1 MVAKDYPFYLTVKR
15 VNLTVEVKTARTPT
29 KEIEEPSTKR
39 VKPLSRVT
47 SLANLIPP
55 VKPTPLKRFSQSLQ
69 RSISFRSDSRP
80 DLFTPRP
87 WSRNAPPPIT
97 KRRDS
102 KLWSETFDVCVNQVL
117 TSQEIKRQETIKRST
132 VGIRTQARI
141 SNNCDL
147 GAQFEQEL
155 TQPPTLFGIFLFV
168 TLFTVHTT
176 MAAIRGGRGD
186 KRTGPGHEGGP
197 GSAAFFEDPG
207 PPYELPS
214 RTSSLCVAEC
224 GSAEK
229 PKPMRRKDPKSRKK
243 PKSRSAE
250 KTRSHEAPKRPEV
263 TKTAEAEVLK
273 RRKDP
278 KSRKEKPSYKPTSGK
293 HIWVKFTKI
302 RSCASIRFAALR
314 QVYFR
319 QRYANSLKSE
329 VELRGS
335 AIFELSQGEEDLIE
349 DLKLAKKAYH
359 DPMLKLSIMTEQELT
374 QIFGTLDSLIPLHE
388 DLLRRLREVRKPDG
402 STENVGHI
410 LVGWL
415 PCLNSYDSYCSNQ
428 VAAKALLDHK
438 KQDHRVQDFLQR
450 CLESPFSRK
459 LDLWNFLDIPRSRLV
474 KYHLLLKEI
483 LRHTPNGHQDQQHLE
498 EAINIIQGI
507 VAEINIK
514 TGESECHYYKER
526 LIYLDECQKDPLIDN
541 SRALCCHGELK
552 NNRGAKFHVF
562 LLQDVLVITRTITQ
576 NEALQYQVYRQPI
589 PVKDLILDDLQ
600 DGEVRLAGSLR
611 GAFSNNERI
620 KNFFRV
626 GLKNGSHSQGHCL
639 QANDTF
645 NKQQWL
651 NCIRQAKESIVSSG
665 GDDASTS
672 DGQLLISANG
682 TCDSQAA
689 ARFEQMDQSDS
700 VSDCSMDISETSMD
714 CEQMEQTNSHNK
726 EGYCHGKKHF
736 FQNESVNRAAP
747 AEFCTEIHF
756 SKEQTDFFIF
766 NFEI

>member
-1 MVAKDYPFYLTVKR
+1 MVWCCCFLHQRKR
-15 VNLTVEVKTARTPT
+15 KQSCNEQDEVLSVCSLDASD
-29 KEIEEPSTKR
+29 EPSTKR

-55 VKPTPLKRFSQSLQ
+55 AKPTPLKRFSQSLQ

-117 TSQEIKRQETIKRST
+117 TSQEIKRQE
-132 VGIRTQARI
+132 V
-141 SNNCDL
+141 
-147 GAQFEQEL
+147 
-155 TQPPTLFGIFLFV
+155 
-168 TLFTVHTT
+168 
-176 MAAIRGGRGD
+176 
-186 KRTGPGHEGGP
+186 
-197 GSAAFFEDPG
+197 
-207 PPYELPS
+207 
-214 RTSSLCVAEC
+214 
-224 GSAEK
+224 
-229 PKPMRRKDPKSRKK
+229 
-243 PKSRSAE
+243 
-250 KTRSHEAPKRPEV
+250 
-263 TKTAEAEVLK
+263 
-273 RRKDP
+273 
-278 KSRKEKPSYKPTSGK
+278 
-293 HIWVKFTKI
+293 
-302 RSCASIRFAALR
+302 
-314 QVYFR
+314 
-319 QRYANSLKSE
+319 
-329 VELRGS
+329 
-335 AIFELSQGEEDLIE
+335 IFELSQGEEDLIE

-474 KYHLLLKEI
+474 KYHLLLKEL

-498 EAINIIQGI
+498 EAINIVQGI

-562 LLQDVLVITRTITQ
+562 LFQDVLVITRTITQ
-576 NEALQYQVYRQPI
+576 NEALYYQVYRQPI

-626 GLKNGSHSQGHCL
+626 GFKNGSHSQAHFL

-651 NCIRQAKESIVSSG
+651 NCIRQAKESAVCSG
-665 GDDASTS
+665 GDDASS
-672 DGQLLISANG
+672 SNGRLSISANG
-682 TCDSQAA
+682 TCGSQPP
-689 ARFEQMDQSDS
+689 ARFEKMDQSDS

-726 EGYCHGKKHF
+726 EEV
-736 FQNESVNRAAP
+736 ESNV
-747 AEFCTEIHF
+747 
-756 SKEQTDFFIF
+756 
-766 NFEI
+766 